1 MSRQVTAA
9 LTASFSSNVFMFR
22 SLAKVLFMSGNA
34 INPCVLNYGI
44 GGLVAGGALQ
54 ITDAQDGRG
63 GVGIR
68 LPLPCLEGEQL
79 GSVTGLQ
86 VMHAPVKVSMFG

>member
-1 MSRQVTAA
+1 MCSCSD
-9 LTASFSSNVFMFR
+9 LTQEFHSCP
-22 SLAKVLFMSGNA
+22 GNA
-34 INPCVLNYGI
+34 INPWVLNYGI
-44 GGLVAGGALQ
+44 DGLETGGTPQ

-79 GSVTGLQ
+79 GSVAGLQ
-86 VMHAPVKVSMFG
+86 VMHVPVKVSMFGVRFS